1 MTVPPPAETGRDVTA
16 QVTAAGLVAI
26 LRSATSEHYAA
37 VADTLVSA
45 GVRVLEVTLTAS
57 DALPAVKQLAG
68 IYAGSEVVVG
78 AGTVLSTDQAEACL
92 DAGARFLV
100 SPAAAPD
107 VLATA
112 RISGVAVYPG
122 ALTPTEILNAFVS
135 GASAVKLFPASAV
148 SPRYLTDVRGPFPD
162 IPIMPTGGIGIDDIP
177 RWLAAGAAAVGLGGP
192 LIGRA
197 AVDGPDAALRERA
210 VRAVDAV
217 RQGREAP
224 R

>member
-1 MTVPPPAETGRDVTA
+1 MTGTSPADGGRDITA
-16 QVTAAGLVAI
+16 QVTSAGLVAI
-26 LRSATSEHYAA
+26 LRSATTEHYASIA
-37 VADTLVSA
+37 ETLVSA

-57 DALPAVKQLAG
+57 DALPAIKQLAG
-68 IYAGSEVVVG
+68 VYAGSEVVVG

-92 DAGARFLV
+92 EAGAEFLV
-100 SPAAAPD
+100 SPAITPD

-112 RISGVAVYPG
+112 RISGIAVYPG
-122 ALTPTEILNAFVS
+122 ALTPTEIMNAFLN

-177 RWLAAGAAAVGLGGP
+177 GWLAAGAAAVGLGGP
-192 LIGRA
+192 LIGSA

-210 VRAVDAV
+210 LRAVDAV
-217 RQGREAP
+217 CQGPEAP
-224 R
+224 A